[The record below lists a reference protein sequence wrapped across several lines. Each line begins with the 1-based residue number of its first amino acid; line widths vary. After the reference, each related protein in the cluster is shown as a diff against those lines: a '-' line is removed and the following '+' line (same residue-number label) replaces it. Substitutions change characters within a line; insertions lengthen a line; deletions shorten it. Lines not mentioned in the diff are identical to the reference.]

1 MGMIDNIQKL
11 YGTIPVPVRHKV
23 SLNVLFAEKS
33 EIGDGIKKE
42 VKTRFPKDYYN
53 TAYDTQLFKK
63 RLFYKIIC
71 IKQML

>member
-1 MGMIDNIQKL
+1 MSAKFRLYPDCKL
-11 YGTIPVPVRHKV
+11 VRGNKRDAI
-23 SLNVLFAEKS
+23 FAEKS

-53 TAYDTQLFKK
+53 TAYDTRLFKK